1 MKMYSEQESDLV
13 LQKNDEKVNIAILC
27 EYDGTDYLGWQSQKN
42 NKTIQEKIQNAIFA
56 ITNEKVTLYGSS
68 RTDAGVHAKGHVSN
82 FISGCKIPVNKIPL
96 ALNSNLPDS
105 ISVKKAVIVPL
116 DFNSRF
122 QAKGKTYSYS
132 IYNSPIRPAI
142 DRFRKHHIPQILDAS
157 LMREASDKIC
167 GEHDFSSF
175 MASNS
180 EVKSTVRNI
189 YSIEIID
196 KRPDITIYVR
206 GNGFLYNMVRIIAGT
221 LCYAGLGKIEPGQ
234 IDDIIKSGDRR
245 LSGKTLPA
253 NGLCLEEVYYDSDIF
268 NIAR

>member
-1 MKMYSEQESDLV
+1 MRHYSEKESELA
-13 LQKNDEKVNIAILC
+13 LQKNDEKLNIAILC
-27 EYDGTDYLGWQSQKN
+27 EYDGTEYLGWQSQKN
-42 NKTIQEKIQNAIFA
+42 NRTIQEKIQNAIFS
-56 ITNEKVTLYGSS
+56 ITNEKVTLYGCS

-105 ISVKKAVIVPL
+105 ISVKKAAIVPI

-122 QAKGKTYSYS
+122 HAKGKTYSYS
-132 IYNSPIRPAI
+132 IYNSSIRPAI
-142 DRFRKHHIPQILDAS
+142 DRFRKHHIPQMLDIK

-167 GEHDFSSF
+167 GEHDFSCF

-180 EVKSTVRNI
+180 EAKSTVRNV

-196 KRPDITIYVR
+196 KIPDITIYVR
-206 GNGFLYNMVRIIAGT
+206 GSGFLYNMVRIIAGT
-221 LCYAGLGKIEPGQ
+221 LCYAGLGRIEPAQ

-245 LSGKTLPA
+245 LSGKTLPPG
-253 NGLCLEEVYYDSDIF
+253 GLCLEEVYYESDIF
-268 NIAR
+268 TVVR